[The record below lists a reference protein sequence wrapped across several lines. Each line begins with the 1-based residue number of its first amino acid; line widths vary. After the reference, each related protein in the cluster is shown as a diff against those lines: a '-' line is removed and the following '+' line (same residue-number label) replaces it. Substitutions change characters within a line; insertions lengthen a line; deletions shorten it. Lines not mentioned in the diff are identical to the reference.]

1 MTTSDT
7 TVQDT
12 DLHLVEASKSLRY
25 ISGQCSDRRLD
36 SGHTYPCSL
45 EPRGQPKKET
55 GPVAPSLPWCIR
67 HCRCIDSG
75 HHVARSATKRTEHQP
90 LGRAGDCRRNHRGQ
104 RADPATDASE
114 IFLDSRSCSQ
124 SAFNGSRNWFRE
136 KQCVRKMD
144 IHFILGAYP
153 PFPALHELRPRT
165 TASADQR
172 RIGDRV
178 DGCVERAQQQLRSVK
193 EQ

>member
-67 HCRCIDSG
+67 HCRCIDSS
-75 HHVARSATKRTEHQP
+75 HHVFGGSTKRVEHQP
-90 LGRAGDCRRNHRGQ
+90 LGRAGDCRWNRCGQ
-104 RADPATDASE
+104 RAYPTTNASK
-114 IFLDSRSCSQ
+114 IFLDSRPCAQ
-124 SAFNGSRNWFRE
+124 PAFEQPWNWLRWP
-136 KQCVRKMD
+136 QHVRKMD
-144 IHFILGAYP
+144 HVFIICDS
-153 PFPALHELRPRT
+153 PFPALHELRRRT
-165 TASADQR
+165 AGADQG
-172 RIGDRV
+172 RIGDRI
-178 DGCVERAQQQLRSVK
+178 DGSCERAQQQLWSI
-193 EQ
+193 